1 MTKAEFYRHARLD
14 LTGPLARVRV
24 LEATTTAAGPI
35 CSAML
40 ADLGADVIKV
50 EVPTGEVNRRLPPF
64 YPGTNI
70 GAINGNINRNKRSL
84 SLDLRKPE
92 GRDIFLKIA
101 AKSDIVVENFKKG
114 TMAEWGVGYDNVRK
128 VKPDIVYVSITG
140 WGQFGPNSDR
150 AGYDPIAQ
158 AASGWMSMNGSVE
171 SPPVKAATAIG
182 DETGGLNGAIGA
194 MAALIHRNSTGEGQH
209 VDISLLEGLAGGA
222 AGIPLAVAA
231 MGIVP
236 QRLGNEFGFAV
247 PSNSYRCKDGWVYI
261 AVLLDSHWK
270 ALAPILGHPELAEDP
285 NFAELPNRLANRDAC
300 NAMVAAWAAERT
312 RSEAIELLLKAG
324 LAASPVNTY
333 NEAAKDPHMI
343 EREVLQPAKIED
355 GSIAIHTGP
364 VAKFSRTPLRVR
376 SGAPSVGQHNDEI
389 LGEIG
394 IDAASRKRLKKT
406 GVI

>member
-1 MTKAEFYRHARLD
+1 MTKAEFYRHARTD
-14 LTGPLARVRV
+14 LTGPLATVRV
-24 LEATTTAAGPI
+24 VEATTTAAGPL
-35 CSAML
+35 CSATL

-64 YPGTNI
+64 YPGTKI

-84 SLDLRKPE
+84 SLDLRRPE
-92 GRDIFLKIA
+92 GCDIFLKIA
-101 AKSDIVVENFKKG
+101 AKSDIVIENFKKG
-114 TMAEWGVGYDNVRK
+114 TMASWGVGYEEVRK

-171 SPPVKAATAIG
+171 GPPVKAATAIG
-182 DETGGLNGAIGA
+182 DEMGGLNGAIGA
-194 MAALIHRNSTGEGQH
+194 MAALLHRNRTGEGQH
-209 VDISLLEGLAGGA
+209 VDISLLEGLDSGP
-222 AGIPLAVAA
+222 AGIPLSVAA

-247 PSNSYRCKDGWVYI
+247 PANSYRCKDGWIYV

-270 ALAPILGHPELAEDP
+270 ALAPILGNPELAEDP
-285 NFAELPNRLANRDAC
+285 NFTELPNRLANRDAC
-300 NAMVAAWAAERT
+300 NAMVSAWASERT
-312 RSEAIELLLKAG
+312 RAEAMAVLLKAG

-333 NEAAKDPHMI
+333 NESAKDPHTI
-343 EREVLQPAKIED
+343 ERDVLQPATIED
-355 GSIAIHTGP
+355 GSVAIHTAP
-364 VAKFSRTPLRVR
+364 IQKFSRTPTRVR
-376 SGAPSVGQHNDEI
+376 SGAPSIGQHTGEI
-389 LGEIG
+389 LTEIG
-394 IDAASRKRLKKT
+394 IDAAAQRRLKED